1 MLKISQIGKANHS
14 VTLRLE
20 GRIVGPWVAEL
31 RESCEQVLKMGQA
44 LKLHLEDV
52 EFMDS
57 SGVALLAELGSRS
70 VRFIDSPPF
79 VMEQLKTIQCH

>member
-31 RESCEQVLKMGQA
+31 RQSCEPFLRQGRCLTLQLA
-44 LKLHLEDV
+44 DV
-52 EFMDS
+52 EFMDA
-57 SGVALLAELGSRS
+57 SGVELLAELRSRGVS
-70 VRFIDSPPF
+70 LADSPPF
-79 VMEQLKTIQCH
+79 VAEQLKDPVS